1 MTEQQAEILSS
12 YQQEVDQ
19 LVKEINVTED
29 GEHLWDNYQKVTAM
43 SIRLAEMHNEI
54 ANLEIMG
61 YDWTELKKFRTLI
74 VDPTIERL
82 EKVAAFESR
91 KLTAKQMEMNLD
103 RA

>member
-1 MTEQQAEILSS
+1 MTEQQAEILAS

-19 LVKEINVTED
+19 LVKEINIEED
-29 GEHLWDNYQKVTAM
+29 GEHLWDNYQRVTAF
-43 SIRLAEMHNEI
+43 SIRLAEIHNEI

-61 YDWTELKKFRTLI
+61 EDWIEIKKFRTLV
-74 VDPTIERL
+74 VDPTIERM

-103 RA
+103 R